1 MPSDTFRF
9 CRKFLGVILSLS
21 LSMISQR
28 LQALKHKWTYRETI
42 SPKNV
47 VVLGGS
53 FCGLFLAK
61 RFMETLPT
69 GYRVVLIE
77 KNSHFNYSFNF
88 PRFSV
93 MPGYEHQAFV
103 PYKGFPQRA
112 PAGIFKHIHGI
123 ATKITNDVIY
133 LESGDKIE
141 YKYLAVATGSSQT
154 PPAKV
159 VSSEKAKACSEMR
172 AFQERIKAAKKI
184 AVIGGG
190 AVGIEMASDIK
201 SFYRENDVTPFHSRH
216 QLLPHF
222 GRRLHDHVVEAFKK
236 LGIAIVFRQRPQIL
250 PGFDGSSFSLL
261 FGDGRTEEFDLI
273 VCDLHSDGNILSIL
287 TFP

>member
-9 CRKFLGVILSLS
+9 CRKFLGVILGLS
-21 LSMISQR
+21 LSMIAQR
-28 LQALKHKWTYRETI
+28 LQALKHKWTYKETS

-53 FCGLFLAK
+53 FCGLVLAK
-61 RFMETLPT
+61 KLMETLPT
-69 GYRVVLIE
+69 GYRIVLIE

-103 PYKGFPQRA
+103 PYDGVSRGA

-123 ATKITNDVIY
+123 ATKITNDVVL
-133 LESGDKIE
+133 LESGEKIE
-141 YKYLAVATGSSQT
+141 YSYLAVVTGSSQT

-159 VSSEKAKACSEMR
+159 VATEKPEACSEMR
-172 AFQERIKAAKKI
+172 TFQERIKAAKKI

-201 SFYRENDVTPFHSRH
+201 SVYPKTDVTLVHSR
-216 QLLPHF
+216 
-222 GRRLHDHVVEAFKK
+222 
-236 LGIAIVFRQRPQIL
+236 
-250 PGFDGSSFSLL
+250 
-261 FGDGRTEEFDLI
+261 
-273 VCDLHSDGNILSIL
+273 N
-287 TFP
+287 

>member
-1 MPSDTFRF
+1 MSSDTFKF
-9 CRKFLGVILSLS
+9 YRKFLTVFLGLSLS
-21 LSMISQR
+21 FISQR
-28 LQALKHKWTYRETI
+28 LRALKHKWTYKETS

-47 VVLGGS
+47 IVLGGS

-61 RFMETLPT
+61 RLTETLPT

-103 PYKGFPQRA
+103 PYDGLARGA
-112 PAGIFKHIHGI
+112 PAGIVKHVRGI
-123 ATKITNDVIY
+123 ATKITNNAIH
-133 LESGDKIE
+133 LQSGEKIE
-141 YKYLAVATGSSQT
+141 YEYLAVATGSSQT

-159 VSSEKAKACSEMR
+159 VASEKAEACSEMR
-172 AFQERIKAAKKI
+172 AFQDRIKSAKKI

-201 SFYRENDVTPFHSRH
+201 SFYPEKHVTLIHSRS

-222 GRRLHDHVVEAFKK
+222 GPRLHEHVVEAFGK
-236 LGIAIVFRQRPQIL
+236 LGIEIIFQKRPQIMSATEN
-250 PGFDGSSFSLL
+250 SSPLLL
-261 FGDGRTEEFDLI
+261 FHDGRSEEFDLI
-273 VCDLHSDGNILSIL
+273 VSYTEDITNSYRY
-287 TFP
+287 